1 MIRFLSVYPPAP
13 ILKQQFSFIH
23 IRWPG
28 LKAKKKPALRA
39 VTAGFVFAWPQCL
52 SLRRREHGKRRK
64 ASRAMDGAGRAARD
78 WRKRLS
84 DLTVF
89 LSQSQSYNR
98 PG

>member
-39 VTAGFVFAWPQCL
+39 VTADEARFRICL
-52 SLRRREHGKRRK
+52 
-64 ASRAMDGAGRAARD
+64 AAM
-78 WRKRLS
+78 S
-84 DLTVF
+84 
-89 LSQSQSYNR
+89 
-98 PG
+98 